1 MSKHKWF
8 RMCDQWRKM
17 LVAIYYD
24 AAAVSEEIAA
34 ALFYFPESSRLQC
47 VFPPLHWLWM
57 IYEVKIRIH
66 IVPDRILWIG
76 QMQSSPHFWSPYLR
90 FHPLASYVWE
100 VAVSLIIH
108 GDIRQA
114 IIVRSKPTNKPQPDA
129 STSESKHDL
138 LFRLPHPAKSS
149 NHHRQLV

>member
-1 MSKHKWF
+1 
-8 RMCDQWRKM
+8 MCTNIYDLECAISGAKCWLRYIITPRPFLRK
-17 LVAIYYD
+17 LLRRCFTSLSLRGFNA
-24 AAAVSEEIAA
+24 
-34 ALFYFPESSRLQC
+34 FF
-47 VFPPLHWLWM
+47 LHWLWM
-57 IYEVKIRIH
+57 IYEVKIHIH

-76 QMQSSPHFWSPYLR
+76 QMQCSPHFWSPYLR

-100 VAVSLIIH
+100 VAISLIIH